1 MTRVFPA
8 GDEGTGVQPAP
19 PAPIHWV
26 ARLAPHRLGLM
37 ARPRGGEDLRA
48 EVEAWRRAGVDVVVS
63 LLEASEVRELG
74 LREQPSLCAEH
85 GVEFRAFPIP
95 DRGTPASA
103 RELRAFV
110 DGLHASL
117 LAARAVVIHCRAGIG
132 RTGLVAACVVHR
144 LGVPMQDVFHLLSRS
159 RGLAMPD
166 TAAQAEWVERHV
178 RARA

>member
-1 MTRVFPA
+1 MGQR
-8 GDEGTGVQPAP
+8 PAP
-19 PAPIHWV
+19 LAPIHWV
-26 ARLAPHRLGLM
+26 ARLEPHRLGLM

-63 LLEASEVRELG
+63 LLEDSEVRELG
-74 LREQPSLCAEH
+74 LREQPALCAEH
-85 GVEFRAFPIP
+85 GVEFLSFPIP

-103 RELRAFV
+103 RDLRAFV

-144 LGVPMQDVFHLLSRS
+144 LGVPAPDVFHLLSRS

-166 TAAQAEWVERHV
+166 TAAQAEWFERHV